1 VTAILSI
8 GQVLRRLRN
17 DFPDVS
23 ISKIRFLEAE
33 GLVTPERAPSGYRKF
48 SEHDVDRLRF
58 VLRAQRDHYLPLRV
72 IKDRLSAADRG
83 LPPGLGDAGPADGAA
98 PVPAPA
104 LVDPVAL
111 VGTTEFS
118 TSEAFEPDLSPGG
131 ALRLTKSELLAEA
144 GIDDA
149 VFEQLQTF
157 RLIPPA
163 VAGYFGAD
171 AVTIARTAGSLASY
185 GLEPRHLR
193 SFKMAADREVGLF
206 EQVLIPLRQRDSQA
220 AGAALNDLSM
230 LSVRLHALLVRSA
243 LAGTTLAR

>member
-33 GLVTPERAPSGYRKF
+33 GLVTPQRAPSGYRKF
-48 SEHDVDRLRF
+48 SEHDVERLRF
-58 VLRAQRDHYLPLRV
+58 VLRAQRDHYLPLKV

-83 LPPGLGDAGPADGAA
+83 LPSGLINDEPAAGAA
-98 PVPAPA
+98 PVVTPA
-104 LVDPVAL
+104 LVDPVEL
-111 VGTTEFS
+111 VGTSEFS
-118 TSEAFEPDLSPGG
+118 TGESFEPDRSPAGS
-131 ALRLTKSELLAEA
+131 LRLTKAELLAEA
-144 GIDDA
+144 GIDDQ

-171 AVTIARTAGSLASY
+171 AVTIARTAGALASY

-220 AGAALNDLSM
+220 AGAALHDLAM

-243 LAGTTLAR
+243 LTGSSPAR

>member
-1 VTAILSI
+1 MTAILSI

-33 GLVTPERAPSGYRKF
+33 GLVLPERAPSGYRKF

-72 IKDRLSAADRG
+72 IKERLSAADRG
-83 LPPGLGDAGPADGAA
+83 LPSGLVDEERVASAA
-98 PVPAPA
+98 PVAAPA
-104 LVDPVAL
+104 LVDPVTL
-111 VGTTEFS
+111 VGTSEFS
-118 TSEAFEPDLSPGG
+118 TGAAFEPDRSPAG
-131 ALRLTKSELLAEA
+131 ALRLTKGELLTEA
-144 GIDDA
+144 GIDEA
-149 VFEQLQTF
+149 VFEQLQTY

-171 AVTIARTAGSLASY
+171 AVTIARTAGALASY

-243 LAGTTLAR
+243 LVGTPVAR